1 MKNYQITQWC
11 HHWIQNQVREGDVCI
26 DATVGNG
33 NDTEQKERYMDLTFR
48 NRRFVQRK
56 SALKTPDYRRG
67 RSYFW
72 RDMKKWTAI

>member
-33 NDTEQKERYMDLTFR
+33 NDTELLCSLVGAEGKVYGFCLLYTSRC
-48 NRRFVQRK
+48 V
-56 SALKTPDYRRG
+56 
-67 RSYFW
+67 
-72 RDMKKWTAI
+72 